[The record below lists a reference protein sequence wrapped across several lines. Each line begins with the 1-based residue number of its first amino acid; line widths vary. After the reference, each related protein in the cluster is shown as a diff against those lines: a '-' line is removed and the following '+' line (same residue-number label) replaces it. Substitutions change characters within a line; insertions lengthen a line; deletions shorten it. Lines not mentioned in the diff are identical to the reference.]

1 MISGRRG
8 IPYERSH
15 ERLLPPFEFGLRLA
29 AHILLALALVAI
41 CLGVGAV
48 GYHHWAHLDWV
59 DSIFNASM
67 ILTGMGPVD
76 PLRTKSAKLFASFYA
91 LFSGV
96 IFITIMGVLL
106 APLLH
111 RMMHKFHLEP
121 DVNDDNSQ

>member
-1 MISGRRG
+1 MFE
-8 IPYERSH
+8 YESRSD
-15 ERLLPPFEFGLRLA
+15 ELLPWPSFLRRLA
-29 AHILLALALVAI
+29 ISLSLAGIFVAFALTIGTA
-41 CLGVGAV
+41 
-48 GYHHWAHLDWV
+48 GYYYFARLPVLDA
-59 DSIFNASM
+59 FLNASM

-121 DVNDDNSQ
+121 DENDDNSQ

>member
-1 MISGRRG
+1 MCEYDSCSD
-8 IPYERSH
+8 E
-15 ERLLPPFEFGLRLA
+15 LLPLPSFFRRLT
-29 AHILLALALVAI
+29 ISLSLAGIFVAFALTIGTA
-41 CLGVGAV
+41 
-48 GYHHWAHLDWV
+48 GYYYFARLPVLDA
-59 DSIFNASM
+59 FLNASM

-121 DVNDDNSQ
+121 DE